1 MIVLQENHTFDNYFG
16 TYPGAEG
23 TLGKNI
29 CIPEAKGSKK
39 CVSPFHDSNLA
50 PPDMNHNWNSAHA
63 DYDGGLM
70 DGFVY
75 SEGNQATMG
84 YYERGDIPQY
94 WNAAD
99 NYVLCDHYF
108 TSVMSESAPNH
119 LYLVAGTSGDILDD
133 KVPSSLSFP
142 PIFEQLDQ
150 NGISWKVY
158 GFSTWYE
165 SFEYVQRTPSARKNF
180 ANAATFVTDLNNGKL
195 NQVSWIIGAPG
206 GTEHPPQNIQAG
218 ENSVADD
225 IVNGVGSSPF
235 WKSAAIFVTW
245 DDYGGFYDHLAP
257 PRVDQFGYGFRVP
270 CLVISPYAKQ
280 GFIDSTL
287 NDHTSILKFIENRFG
302 LSPLSTRDAA
312 ASGLEEA
319 FDFAKPARAFV
330 KI

>member
-1 MIVLQENHTFDNYFG
+1 
-16 TYPGAEG
+16 
-23 TLGKNI
+23 
-29 CIPEAKGSKK
+29 
-39 CVSPFHDSNLA
+39 
-50 PPDMNHNWNSAHA
+50 
-63 DYDGGLM
+63 
-70 DGFVY
+70 
-75 SEGNQATMG
+75 
-84 YYERGDIPQY
+84 
-94 WNAAD
+94 
-99 NYVLCDHYF
+99 
-108 TSVMSESAPNH
+108 
-119 LYLVAGTSGDILDD
+119 
-133 KVPSSLSFP
+133 
-142 PIFEQLDQ
+142 
-150 NGISWKVY
+150 
-158 GFSTWYE
+158 
-165 SFEYVQRTPSARKNF
+165 
-180 ANAATFVTDLNNGKL
+180 DLNNGKL